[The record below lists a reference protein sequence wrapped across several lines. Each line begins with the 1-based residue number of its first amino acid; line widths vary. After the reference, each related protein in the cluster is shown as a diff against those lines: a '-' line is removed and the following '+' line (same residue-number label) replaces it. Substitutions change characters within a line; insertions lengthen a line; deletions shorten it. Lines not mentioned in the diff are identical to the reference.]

1 MMDFLF
7 PLGLAI
13 SSGAIIA
20 LLKIIAIDIILSGDN
35 AVVIAMATRSLPKD
49 LQNKAIFWGTAGAVI
64 LRILFAAI
72 IVYLLK
78 IPYVHLI
85 GGILLLW
92 IAYKVLVE
100 EEGEADIK
108 AHTGLGQ
115 AIGTIILADAVMS
128 LDNVVAVAGAAH
140 GHIGMIA
147 LGVFISIPIMIFGSK
162 LIVKVLEKY
171 RWIAY
176 IGSGILAYTAGEMI
190 VRDHQFMDL
199 LNIHEGPFTYLIT
212 IGLTAAVLLI
222 GFLVNKRGSEDK
234 QEHRVHQVN

>member
-1 MMDFLF
+1 MDFLF

-13 SSGAIIA
+13 SSGAVIA

-35 AVVIAMATRSLPKD
+35 AIVIAMATRGLPKE

-78 IPYVHLI
+78 IPFVHLI

-108 AHTGLGQ
+108 SHTGMKQ
-115 AIGTIILADAVMS
+115 AITTIILADAVMS

-140 GHIGMIA
+140 GHLGMIA

-162 LIVKVLEKY
+162 AIVKVLEKY

-176 IGSGILAYTAGEMI
+176 LGAGILAYTAGEMI
-190 VRDHQFMDL
+190 VGDHQFMNL
-199 LNIHEGPFTYLIT
+199 LNIHHGPATYVISF
-212 IGLTAAVLLI
+212 GLTAAVLLI
-222 GFLVNKRGSEDK
+222 GYLVNKKSAGSVSE
-234 QEHRVHQVN
+234 ERLHEAN

>member
-1 MMDFLF
+1 MDLFF

-13 SSGAIIA
+13 SSGAVIA

-35 AVVIAMATRSLPKD
+35 AIVIAMATRSLPKE

-64 LRILFAAI
+64 LRVLFAAI
-72 IVYLLK
+72 IVYLLQ

-85 GGILLLW
+85 GGLLLLW
-92 IAYKVLVE
+92 IAYNVLVE
-100 EEGEADIK
+100 EGDDANIK
-108 AHTGLGQ
+108 AHTGLGK
-115 AIGTIILADAVMS
+115 AITTIIIADAAMS

-162 LIVKVLEKY
+162 AIVKALEKY

-176 IGSGILAYTAGEMI
+176 LGAGILAYTAGEMI
-190 VRDHQFMDL
+190 VGDHRFLEL
-199 LNIHEGPFTYLIT
+199 LNIEHGPVTYAIT
-212 IGLTAAVLLI
+212 IGLTVAILLI
-222 GFLVNKRGSEDK
+222 GYMANRKSGNKE
-234 QEHRVHQVN
+234 EERVRQANY

>member
-1 MMDFLF
+1 MDFLF

-20 LLKIIAIDIILSGDN
+20 LIKIIAIDIILSGDN
-35 AVVIAMATRSLPKD
+35 AIVIAMATRRLPKD

-64 LRILFAAI
+64 LRIFFAAI
-72 IVYLLK
+72 IVYLLQ

-85 GGILLLW
+85 GGVLLLW
-92 IAYKVLVE
+92 IAYQVLVE
-100 EEGEADIK
+100 GEEETNIQS
-108 AHTGLGQ
+108 HSGLKQ
-115 AIGTIILADAVMS
+115 AIITIVIADAAMS

-162 LIVKVLEKY
+162 AIVKMLERY

-176 IGSGILAYTAGEMI
+176 LGAGILAYTAGEMI
-190 VRDHQFMDL
+190 VSDEKFLNLINLEHGPVTTAITL
-199 LNIHEGPFTYLIT
+199 L
-212 IGLTAAVLLI
+212 LTVAILLT
-222 GFLVNKRGSEDK
+222 GYLVNKRAGSD
-234 QEHRVHQVN
+234 HRENVGQHHA